1 MEIRLEKAKGLTNI
15 QNWFTG
21 HNIELGE
28 GEFMQKLSKHIY
40 ILTIPGTP
48 ALMYLLIN
56 IILYYFSYCLIS
68 GLIFLYSLNAR
79 VA

>member
-1 MEIRLEKAKGLTNI
+1 MRLDKSKRLNSI

-21 HNIELGE
+21 HNIKLGE
-28 GEFMQKLSKHIY
+28 GEFMDKLSKHIY

-56 IILYYFSYCLIS
+56 IILYYFSYWLIS
-68 GLIFLYSLNAR
+68 VLIFMYSLNSG
-79 VA
+79 VS